1 MDMENCNNCW
11 SKTQITCP
19 NCGYK
24 LTQTAAQILGSI
36 KSKKKAISSAEN
48 GKKGGRPRKG
58 E

>member
-1 MDMENCNNCW
+1 MENCNNCW